1 VVKLHSLR
9 IRLLLAMSLVVLVAV
24 GSVAF
29 FTSRSTQD
37 RFQTYVRSDIA
48 RDQLVASQLISGYN
62 GDPSP
67 ASLQTLVEKLAGT
80 SGERTVVAGNTGKII
95 ADSGH
100 TLVGQTLDLPPAL
113 TVMAGTTAAFGVQ
126 NGSGQVTVSAPVNA
140 PSGTMIISGTE
151 KPSLIGIQVSGT
163 TNVAWAPVFIPLA
176 MAPISSTDST
186 SNPGK
191 RTDVVVVGGAGGA
204 PPGGSKAFPADL
216 IVARITS
223 PGGTPTELGFVESVN
238 QQLLLAALAA
248 GGAAL
253 LLTWLFSRRILGPVE
268 ALTAAVGRMERGDLS
283 SRVAVTSKDE
293 IGRLA
298 HAFNAMSDSLSR
310 QEQLRRNMV
319 TDVAHELRTP
329 LSNIRGYLEA
339 VDDGMV
345 EANPALMSL
354 LQDESLLLSRLVDD
368 LQELQLAEAGQL
380 KIERTPA
387 TVAAI
392 AARASR
398 ALEPF
403 AVEKGVTVEANIPGD
418 LPLVHVDP
426 ARIEQVLRNLLR
438 NAITHTPSGGAV
450 RVAARALDG
459 QVEVRVTD
467 TGAGIAPDH
476 LPHIFD
482 RFYRVD
488 GSRARSTGG
497 SGLGLAIVRQLVE
510 LHGGHVWAE
519 STPGEG
525 TTFFFTVPAIE
536 PEV

>member
-1 VVKLHSLR
+1 LHSIR
-9 IRLLLAMSLVVLVAV
+9 VRLLLAMSLVVLVAV

-48 RDQLVASQLISGYN
+48 RDQLVASQLIAGYK
-62 GDPSP
+62 GDSSP

-80 SGERTVVAGNTGKII
+80 SGERTVVAGNTGRII

-100 TLVGQTLDLPPAL
+100 TLVGQTLDLPPPL
-113 TVMAGTTAAFGVQ
+113 TVMAGTTGSFGVEK
-126 NGSGQVTVSAPVNA
+126 NPGQFTVNVPVNA

-151 KPSLIGIQVSGT
+151 KPSMMSIQVSGT
-163 TNVAWAPVFIPLA
+163 TNMAWAPVFIPLA
-176 MAPISSTDST
+176 MAPMSSTASMA
-186 SNPGK
+186 NPGGQ
-191 RTDVVVVGGAGGA
+191 TDVIVREGGA

-216 IVARITS
+216 IVARITG
-223 PGGTPTELGFVESVN
+223 PGGTSTEMGFVQSVN
-238 QQLLLAALAA
+238 QQLLLAAIAA

-345 EANPALMSL
+345 EASPALLSL

-368 LQELQLAEAGQL
+368 LQELQLAESGQL

-387 TVAAI
+387 NVEDI

-403 AVEKGVTVEANIPGD
+403 AAGRGVSIEAGIPRD
-418 LPLVHVDP
+418 LPLVQVDP

-438 NAITHTPSGGAV
+438 NAITHTPEGGAV
-450 RVAARALDG
+450 RIEAHALDG
-459 QVEVRVTD
+459 EVELQVAD
-467 TGAGIAPDH
+467 TGVGIAPEH

-488 GSRARSTGG
+488 GSRARATGG
-497 SGLGLAIVRQLVE
+497 SGLGLAIVKQLVE
-510 LHGGHVWAE
+510 LHGGRVWAE
-519 STPGEG
+519 STPAEG
-525 TTFFFTVPAIE
+525 ATLFFTIPAIDTE
-536 PEV
+536 IG